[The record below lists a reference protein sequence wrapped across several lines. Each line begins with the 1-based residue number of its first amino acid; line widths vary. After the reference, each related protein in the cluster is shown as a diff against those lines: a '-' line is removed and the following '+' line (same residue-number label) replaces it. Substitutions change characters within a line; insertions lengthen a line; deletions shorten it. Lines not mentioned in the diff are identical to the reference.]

1 MRTLR
6 NIILRCVS
14 DGLWFVDV
22 IFIVF
27 LTLSNF
33 EVSFWTC
40 FWRFKIEKCHFTRRF
55 GGPFHQT
62 LYLCTG
68 EPWTRRAP
76 FPAMDRVLFISVL
89 EPYTLRHVE
98 GIIRMTSA
106 RTLNN
111 LCWQQF
117 GHLAA
122 LGRLLERNVKVTL
135 FVAFARDVWGSPA
148 RRPGCPINTARTP
161 QARAV

>member
-33 EVSFWTC
+33 EVSFWNC

-89 EPYTLRHVE
+89 EPYHAKDMFREILTHTVC
-98 GIIRMTSA
+98 
-106 RTLNN
+106 LNHFVFCCFN
-111 LCWQQF
+111 NVLKVTFTKHHACAQEKPRQLGNILGHGQDSLPYLCWN
-117 GHLAA
+117 LI
-122 LGRLLERNVKVTL
+122 
-135 FVAFARDVWGSPA
+135 
-148 RRPGCPINTARTP
+148 C
-161 QARAV
+161 